1 MSQLADKV
9 KSDFPIFHNSDLV
22 YLDSAAT
29 SQKPKVVLDTVNSI
43 YTRSNANVHRALYSL
58 GSKSTEKYE
67 KSRQKV
73 ANFINANSSKEII
86 FTSGATESLNLL
98 AHSLG
103 INFSSGDEILISE
116 MEHHSNI
123 IPWQQLAKRT
133 GAKIQFIPITPNGE
147 LDLTQAKKLFN
158 SNTKIVSI
166 THISNVLG
174 TINPIK
180 EISSIA
186 HQCGAILIVDGAQG
200 AAHKKVD
207 VKNLECDFYVFS
219 GHKML
224 GPTGIGVLWGKLNLL
239 NEMEP
244 FMGGGEM
251 IDKVTMTSATWNEV
265 PYKFEA
271 GTPNF
276 VQAIGLGAA
285 IDYLES
291 IGMDYITHSEEQL
304 TSYAIDKL
312 QKFDNIE
319 IYGNASERIGVIS
332 FNIKNIHPHDLAQFL
347 NEYNI
352 ALRVGHHCAQPLL
365 SRLNETST
373 ARLSTYIYNDEQD
386 IDKLCSALQE
396 VIRYFK

>member
-1 MSQLADKV
+1 MSQLANKV

-29 SQKPKVVLDTVNSI
+29 SQKPQVVLDTVNSV
-43 YTRSNANVHRALYSL
+43 YTKSNANVHRALYSL
-58 GSKSTEKYE
+58 GSISTEKYE
-67 KSRQKV
+67 KARNKV
-73 ANFINANSSKEII
+73 ANFIGANSSKEII
-86 FTSGATESLNLL
+86 FTSGATESINLL
-98 AHSLG
+98 AYSLG
-103 INFSSGDEILISE
+103 MNLNSKDEILISE

-123 IPWQQLAKRT
+123 IPWQQLSKRT
-133 GAKIQFIPITPNGE
+133 GAKIKFIPITSDGE
-147 LDLTQAKKLFN
+147 LDLSEAKKFFN

-174 TINPIK
+174 TINPIANL
-180 EISSIA
+180 SSIA
-186 HQCGAILIVDGAQG
+186 HEYGAIFIVDGAQG

-207 VKNLECDFYVFS
+207 VNNLGCDFYVCS

-224 GPTGIGVLWGKLNLL
+224 GPTGIGVLWGKFDLL

-291 IGMDYITHSEEQL
+291 IGMDEITKTEEEL
-304 TSYAIDKL
+304 TSYALDKL
-312 QKFDNIE
+312 QKINNIE

-332 FNIKNIHPHDLAQFL
+332 FNIRNVHPHDLAQFL

-365 SRLNETST
+365 SKLNKTST
-373 ARLSTYIYNDEQD
+373 ARLSTYIYNDEKD

-396 VIRYFK
+396 ILGYFK

>member
-9 KSDFPIFHNSDLV
+9 KSDFPIFRNSDLV

-29 SQKPKVVLDTVNSI
+29 SQKPQVVLDTVNSV
-43 YTRSNANVHRALYSL
+43 YTKANANVHRALYSL
-58 GSKSTEKYE
+58 GSISTEKYE
-67 KSRQKV
+67 KARNKV
-73 ANFINANSSKEII
+73 ANFIGANSSKEII
-86 FTSGATESLNLL
+86 FTSGATESINLL
-98 AHSLG
+98 AYSLG
-103 INFSSGDEILISE
+103 MNLNSKDEILISE

-123 IPWQQLAKRT
+123 IPWQQLSRRT
-133 GAKIQFIPITPNGE
+133 GAKIKFIPITSDGE
-147 LDLTQAKKLFN
+147 LDLSEAKKFLN

-174 TINPIK
+174 TINPIANL
-180 EISSIA
+180 SSIA
-186 HQCGAILIVDGAQG
+186 HEYGAIFIVDGAQG

-207 VKNLECDFYVFS
+207 VNNLGCDFYVCS

-224 GPTGIGVLWGKLNLL
+224 GPTGIGVLWGKFDLL

-265 PYKFEA
+265 PYRFEA

-291 IGMDYITHSEEQL
+291 IGMDEITKTEEEL
-304 TSYAIDKL
+304 TSYALGKL
-312 QKFDNIE
+312 QKINNIE

-332 FNIKNIHPHDLAQFL
+332 FNIRNVHPHDLAQFL

-365 SRLNETST
+365 SKLNKTST
-373 ARLSTYIYNDEQD
+373 ARLSTYIYNDEKD

-396 VIRYFK
+396 ILGYFK

>member
-9 KSDFPIFHNSDLV
+9 KTDFPIFYNSDLV

-29 SQKPKVVLDTVNSI
+29 SQKPKIVLDAVNSI

-67 KSRQKV
+67 RSRQKV

-103 INFSSGDEILISE
+103 MNFSSGDEILISE

-207 VKNLECDFYVFS
+207 VKDLECDFYVFS

-291 IGMDYITHSEEQL
+291 IGMDYITYSEEQL
-304 TSYAIDKL
+304 TSYALDKL

-319 IYGNASERIGVIS
+319 IYGNASKRIGVIS

-396 VIRYFK
+396 IIGYFK

>member
-9 KSDFPIFHNSDLV
+9 KTDFPIFYNSDLV

-29 SQKPKVVLDTVNSI
+29 SQKPKIVLDAVNSI
-43 YTRSNANVHRALYSL
+43 YTKTNANVHRALYSL

-67 KSRQKV
+67 RSRQKV

-103 INFSSGDEILISE
+103 MNFSSGDEILISE

-207 VKNLECDFYVFS
+207 VKDLECDFYVFS

-239 NEMEP
+239 DEMEP

-291 IGMDYITHSEEQL
+291 IGMDYITYSEEQL
-304 TSYAIDKL
+304 TSYALDKL

-319 IYGNASERIGVIS
+319 IYGNASKRIGVIS

-396 VIRYFK
+396 IIGYFK

>member
-9 KSDFPIFHNSDLV
+9 KPDFPIFYNSDLV

-29 SQKPKVVLDTVNSI
+29 SQKPKIVLDAVNSI

-67 KSRQKV
+67 RSRQKV

-103 INFSSGDEILISE
+103 MNFSSGDEILISE

-207 VKNLECDFYVFS
+207 VKDLECDFYVFS

-239 NEMEP
+239 DEMEP

-276 VQAIGLGAA
+276 VQAIGLGTA

-291 IGMDYITHSEEQL
+291 IGMDYITYSEEQL
-304 TSYAIDKL
+304 TSYALDKL

-319 IYGNASERIGVIS
+319 IYGNASKRIGVIS

-396 VIRYFK
+396 IIGYFK

>member
-251 IDKVTMTSATWNEV
+251 IDKVTMTSSTWNEV